1 MGTQS
6 VVSVVKDGKT
16 LVKCVAG
23 CSNCDEQKFAELI
36 AKRQLANAK
45 AIHDLAVWFGFGC
58 VDCTVTTNGIE
69 IFGKDTDGL
78 LEGLYGSTFNRPKFN
93 PRWDYGTAS
102 NTYLIHVE
110 DWRVEKCKYGDIS

>member
-16 LVKCVAG
+16 IVKCVAG
-23 CSNCDEQKFAELI
+23 CSNCDEKKFAKLI
-36 AKRQLANAK
+36 AKNKLIDIQ
-45 AIHDLAVWFGFGC
+45 AIHALALDFGYGC
-58 VDCTVTTNGIE
+58 KDCTVTTNGYAILGE
-69 IFGKDTDGL
+69 DTDGL
-78 LEGLYGSTFNRPKFN
+78 LDGLYGSTFNRPKFN

-110 DWRVEKCKYGDIS
+110 NWRVEKCKYGDIS